1 MGLLAPWSFL
11 PHYFQENTMTVMKS
25 LLAAA
30 AATVALGAHAQTL
43 PTSGTLV
50 VVPANGE
57 VVHANDQVTVTL
69 AIEEQDKDKAAA
81 ASRVNQK
88 MNQGTAI
95 VKKADPQAVLKTQ
108 GYYTYAV
115 YPETAPLPP
124 GVAAKPR
131 VPTGWRVGQY
141 LQVTTTNLAAL
152 PKTVSAAQGVL
163 TLNRLNFGLAPA
175 TVRKLDDQR
184 IAAAYK
190 NLNERVAAIAGA
202 MGRNVN
208 DAVIDTID
216 FEGSGNYAQRASV
229 AGARAMSADSMG
241 YGGSQVAEPSFEPG
255 ETTLNMG
262 LVAKVKFK

>member
-1 MGLLAPWSFL
+1 
-11 PHYFQENTMTVMKS
+11 MTVMKS
-25 LLAAA
+25 MLAAA
-30 AATVALGAHAQTL
+30 VATVALSAQAQTL

-57 VVHANDQVTVTL
+57 VVHANDQVTITL
-69 AIEEQDKDKAAA
+69 AIEEQDKDKAVA

-88 MNQGTAI
+88 MNQGVAI

-115 YPETAPLPP
+115 YPETTPLPP
-124 GVAAKPR
+124 GTVAKPR
-131 VPTGWRVGQY
+131 VATGWRVGQY

-184 IAAAYK
+184 IAAAYQ

-202 MGRNVN
+202 MGRKVG

-216 FEGSGNYAQRASV
+216 FEGSGNYAQRV
-229 AGARAMSADSMG
+229 NVMGARAVSADAMA

>member
-1 MGLLAPWSFL
+1 
-11 PHYFQENTMTVMKS
+11 MTVMKS

-30 AATVALGAHAQTL
+30 AATVALSAQAQTL

-57 VVHANDQVTVTL
+57 VVHVNDRVTVTL
-69 AIEEQDKDKAAA
+69 AVEEQDKDKAAA

-88 MNQGTAI
+88 MNQGAAI

-141 LQVTTTNLAAL
+141 LQVTTTNLVAL

-175 TVRKLDDQR
+175 TIRKLDDQR

-202 MGRNVN
+202 MGRNVS

-216 FEGSGNYAQRASV
+216 FEGSGNYAQRVNV

-241 YGGSQVAEPSFEPG
+241 HGGNQVAEPSFEPG

>member
-1 MGLLAPWSFL
+1 
-11 PHYFQENTMTVMKS
+11 
-25 LLAAA
+25 
-30 AATVALGAHAQTL
+30 
-43 PTSGTLV
+43 
-50 VVPANGE
+50 
-57 VVHANDQVTVTL
+57 
-69 AIEEQDKDKAAA
+69 
-81 ASRVNQK
+81 
-88 MNQGTAI
+88 MNQGAAI

-131 VPTGWRVGQY
+131 LPTGWRVGQY

-175 TVRKLDDQR
+175 TIRKLDDQR

-208 DAVIDTID
+208 EAVIDTID
-216 FEGSGNYAQRASV
+216 FEGSGNYAQRVSV
-229 AGARAMSADSMG
+229 TGARAMSADSMG
-241 YGGSQVAEPSFEPG
+241 YGGNQVAEPSFEAG

-262 LVAKVKFK
+262 LVAKIRFK

>member
-1 MGLLAPWSFL
+1 
-11 PHYFQENTMTVMKS
+11 MTVMKS

-30 AATVALGAHAQTL
+30 AATIALGAHAQTL

-57 VVHANDQVTVTL
+57 VVHANDQVTITL
-69 AIEEQDKDKAAA
+69 AVEEQDKDKAAA

-88 MNQGTAI
+88 MNQGAAI

-175 TVRKLDDQR
+175 TIRKLDDQR

-208 DAVIDTID
+208 EAVIDTID
-216 FEGSGNYAQRASV
+216 FEGSGNYAQRVSV
-229 AGARAMSADSMG
+229 TGARNRSADAMG
-241 YGGSQVAEPSFEPG
+241 YGGNQVAEPSFEAG

-262 LVAKVKFK
+262 LVAKIRFK

>member
-1 MGLLAPWSFL
+1 
-11 PHYFQENTMTVMKS
+11 MTVMKS

-30 AATVALGAHAQTL
+30 AATVALSAQAQTL

-69 AIEEQDKDKAAA
+69 AVEEQDKDKAAA

-88 MNQGTAI
+88 MNQGAAI

-115 YPETAPLPP
+115 YPETAPLSP

-175 TVRKLDDQR
+175 TIRKLDDQR

-202 MGRNVN
+202 MGRNVS

-216 FEGSGNYAQRASV
+216 FEGSGNYAQRV
-229 AGARAMSADSMG
+229 NVTGARNMSADVAS

>member
-1 MGLLAPWSFL
+1 
-11 PHYFQENTMTVMKS
+11 MTVMKS

-43 PTSGTLV
+43 PTAGTLV

-88 MNQGTAI
+88 MNQGAAI

-124 GVAAKPR
+124 GAIARAR

-141 LQVTTTNLAAL
+141 LKVTTTNLAAL

-216 FEGSGNYAQRASV
+216 FEGSGNYAQRANL
-229 AGARAMSADSMG
+229 AGARAMSADAAG

-255 ETTLNMG
+255 ETTLSMG
-262 LVAKVKFK
+262 LVAKIKFK

>member
-1 MGLLAPWSFL
+1 
-11 PHYFQENTMTVMKS
+11 MTVMKS
-25 LLAAA
+25 MLAAA
-30 AATVALGAHAQTL
+30 VATVALSAQAQSL

-88 MNQGTAI
+88 MNQGVAI

-131 VPTGWRVGQY
+131 VATGWRVGQY

-163 TLNRLNFGLAPA
+163 TLNRLNFSLAPA

-184 IAAAYK
+184 IAAAYQ
-190 NLNERVAAIAGA
+190 NLKERVADIAGA
-202 MGRNVN
+202 MGRKVS

-216 FEGSGNYAQRASV
+216 FEGSGNYAQRV
-229 AGARAMSADSMG
+229 NVTGARNMSADAMA

>member
-1 MGLLAPWSFL
+1 
-11 PHYFQENTMTVMKS
+11 MTVMKS
-25 LLAAA
+25 VLVAA
-30 AATVALGAHAQTL
+30 AATVALSAQAQTL

-50 VVPANGE
+50 VVPAFGE
-57 VVHANDQVTVTL
+57 VKHVNDQVVATL

-88 MNQGTAI
+88 MNKGIAI
-95 VKKADPQAVLKTQ
+95 VKQADPSAALKSY

-141 LQVTTTNLAAL
+141 MQVTTTNLAAL

-175 TVRKLDDQR
+175 TIRKLDDQR

-202 MGRNVN
+202 MVRNVN
-208 DAVIDTID
+208 EAVIDTID
-216 FEGSGNYAQRASV
+216 FEGSGNYAQRVSAT
-229 AGARAMSADSMG
+229 GARNMSADAMG
-241 YGGSQVAEPSFEPG
+241 YGGNQVAEPSFEAG

-262 LVAKVKFK
+262 LVAKIRFK

>member
-1 MGLLAPWSFL
+1 MS
-11 PHYFQENTMTVMKS
+11 VMKS
-25 LLAAA
+25 MLAAA
-30 AATVALGAHAQTL
+30 IATVALSAQAQGLPSSATL
-43 PTSGTLV
+43 GTLV

-88 MNQGTAI
+88 MNQGVAI
-95 VKKADPQAVLKTQ
+95 VKQADPQAVLKTQ

-115 YPETAPLPP
+115 YPEAAPLPP
-124 GVAAKPR
+124 GTTARPR

-141 LQVTTTNLAAL
+141 LQVTTANLAAL

-184 IAAAYK
+184 IAAAYA
-190 NLNERVAAIAGA
+190 NLQQRVAAIAGA
-202 MGRNVN
+202 MGRSVS
-208 DAVIDTID
+208 DAVIDTVD
-216 FEGSGNYAQRASV
+216 FEGSGNYAQRVNV
-229 AGARAMSADSMG
+229 AGARSADAAS
-241 YGGSQVAEPSFEPG
+241 YSGSQVAEPSFEPG

-262 LVAKVKFK
+262 LVAKVRFK

>member
-1 MGLLAPWSFL
+1 
-11 PHYFQENTMTVMKS
+11 MTVMKS

-43 PTSGTLV
+43 PTAGTLV

-88 MNQGTAI
+88 MNQGAAI

-124 GVAAKPR
+124 GAIARAR

-216 FEGSGNYAQRASV
+216 FEGSGNYAQRANL
-229 AGARAMSADSMG
+229 AGARAMSADAAG

-262 LVAKVKFK
+262 LVAKIKFK

>member
-1 MGLLAPWSFL
+1 MI
-11 PHYFQENTMTVMKS
+11 VMKS

-30 AATVALGAHAQTL
+30 AATVALGAHAQAL

-69 AIEEQDKDKAAA
+69 AVEEQDKDKAAA

-88 MNQGTAI
+88 MNQGAAI

-175 TVRKLDDQR
+175 TIRKLDDQR

-202 MGRNVN
+202 MGRNVG

-216 FEGSGNYAQRASV
+216 FEGSGNYAQRVNV
-229 AGARAMSADSMG
+229 AGARNMSADAMA

>member
-1 MGLLAPWSFL
+1 
-11 PHYFQENTMTVMKS
+11 MTVMKS

-30 AATVALGAHAQTL
+30 AATVALSAQAQTL

-69 AIEEQDKDKAAA
+69 AVEEQDKDKAAA

-88 MNQGTAI
+88 MNQGAAI

-141 LQVTTTNLAAL
+141 LQVTTTNLVAL

-175 TVRKLDDQR
+175 TIRKLDDQR

-202 MGRNVN
+202 MGRNVS

-216 FEGSGNYAQRASV
+216 FEGSGNYAQRVNV
-229 AGARAMSADSMG
+229 AGARNMSADVAS
-241 YGGSQVAEPSFEPG
+241 YGGNQVAEPSFEPG

>member
-1 MGLLAPWSFL
+1 MI
-11 PHYFQENTMTVMKS
+11 VMKS

-30 AATVALGAHAQTL
+30 AATVALGAHAQAL

-69 AIEEQDKDKAAA
+69 AVEEQDKDKAAA
-81 ASRVNQK
+81 ASRVNRK
-88 MNQGTAI
+88 MNEGAAI

-216 FEGSGNYAQRASV
+216 FEGSGNYAQRVNV
-229 AGARAMSADSMG
+229 AGARNMSADAMA

>member
-1 MGLLAPWSFL
+1 MI
-11 PHYFQENTMTVMKS
+11 VMKS

-30 AATVALGAHAQTL
+30 AATVALGAHAHTL

-69 AIEEQDKDKAAA
+69 AVEEQDKDKADA
-81 ASRVNQK
+81 ASRVNRK
-88 MNQGTAI
+88 MNQGAAI

-216 FEGSGNYAQRASV
+216 FEGSGNYAQRVNV
-229 AGARAMSADSMG
+229 AGARNMSADAMA

>member
-1 MGLLAPWSFL
+1 
-11 PHYFQENTMTVMKS
+11 MTHMKS
-25 LLAAA
+25 MLAAA
-30 AATVALGAHAQTL
+30 IATAALSAQAQSL
-43 PTSGTLV
+43 PAAGTLV
-50 VVPANGE
+50 IVPANGE

-69 AIEEQDKDKAAA
+69 AIEEQDKDKALA

-88 MNQGTAI
+88 MNQGVAI

-124 GVAAKPR
+124 GSVAKPR
-131 VPTGWRVGQY
+131 VATGWRVGQY

-184 IAAAYK
+184 IAAAYA
-190 NLNERVAAIAGA
+190 NLQQRVAAIAGA
-202 MGRNVN
+202 MGRNVG
-208 DAVIDTID
+208 DAVIDTVD
-216 FEGSGNYAQRASV
+216 FEGSGNYAQRVSV
-229 AGARAMSADSMG
+229 TGARNMSADAMG
-241 YGGSQVAEPSFEPG
+241 YGGNQVAEPSFEPG

-262 LVAKVKFK
+262 LVGKVRFK